1 MIFLGQSNREN
12 LEKWWLTYIKMM
24 IHVLKP
30 DYKLQTIPIVPLQM
44 GGS

>member
-1 MIFLGQSNREN
+1 MIFLGQSHREN
-12 LEKWWLTYIKMM
+12 LEKWWLTYIKIM

-30 DYKLQTIPIVPLQM
+30 DYKLALQM